1 MASSVVLA
9 ERTPRRLLRY
19 LPAVLLLAVD
29 QLSKW
34 EALRSLAPQQPVP
47 LLPGFNLTLVFN
59 PGAAFS
65 FLSDAS
71 GWQRWFFSALAIVVI
86 VLLSRW
92 IWQESADKRLSL
104 LAYSLILAGAAGNL
118 IDRLVHG
125 HVVDFI
131 DLYYRHWHW
140 PAFNLADSW
149 ITLGALTLFLAYWR
163 EERT

>member
-1 MASSVVLA
+1 MEKCVVLA
-9 ERTPRRLLRY
+9 EQTPHRIWRY
-19 LPAVLLLAVD
+19 LPATLLLAAD

-34 EALRSLAPQQPVP
+34 EALRSLRVYDAVP

-71 GWQRWFFSALAIVVI
+71 GWQRWFFSALAVVVI
-86 VLLSRW
+86 MLLGRW
-92 IWQESADKRLSL
+92 IWREHAEKRLSL

-118 IDRLVHG
+118 IDRLLHG

-131 DLYYRHWHW
+131 DLYYRSWHW
-140 PAFNLADSW
+140 PAFNLADTW
-149 ITLGALTLFLAYWR
+149 ITLGAFTLLLAFWR
-163 EERT
+163 EEHT